1 MIAAKPLPD
10 PTDASRP
17 FWDACRRHELRIQ
30 RCLDCGSLIH
40 YPKIHC
46 PKDGGERFEWALMSG
61 RGSVYSFIVCH
72 RAFHESF
79 KPEVP
84 YVVAVI
90 ELEEGVRLMS
100 NVIGV
105 DPDDVHVGMAVAVEF
120 EDVNESFSLPKFRP
134 ASSGGTRR

>member
-1 MIAAKPLPD
+1 MVNTAKPLPN

-30 RCLDCGSLIH
+30 RCLECGQLIH

-46 PKDGGERFEWALMSG
+46 PGDGSDRFEWALMSG
-61 RGSVYSFIVCH
+61 RGTVYSFIVAH

-79 KPEVP
+79 KRDVP

-90 ELEEGVRLMS
+90 ELEEGVKLMS

-105 DPDDVHVGMAVAVEF
+105 DPDEVHVGMPVAVEF
-120 EDVNESFSLPKFRP
+120 DDVDPGFSLPKVRP
-134 ASSGGTRR
+134 VAAS

>member
-1 MIAAKPLPD
+1 MLAAKPLPQ

-17 FWDACRRHELRIQ
+17 FWDACRKHELRIQ
-30 RCLDCGSLIH
+30 RCLACGTLIH

-46 PKDGGERFEWALMSG
+46 PKDGSERFEWALMSG
-61 RGSVYSFIVCH
+61 RGSVYSFVVAH

-79 KPEVP
+79 KRDLP
-84 YVVAVI
+84 YVIAII

-105 DPDDVHVGMAVAVEF
+105 DPDAVRIGLPVEVTF
-120 EDVNESFSLPKFRP
+120 EDASETIALPKFR
-134 ASSGGTRR
+134 ARAEAR

>member
-1 MIAAKPLPD
+1 MVNTAKPLPD

-30 RCLDCGSLIH
+30 RCLDCGDLIH
-40 YPKIHC
+40 YPKLHC
-46 PKDGGERFEWALMSG
+46 PRDGGDRFEWALMCG
-61 RGSVYSFIVCH
+61 RGTVYSFIVAH

-79 KPEVP
+79 KREVP

-90 ELEEGVRLMS
+90 ELEEGVKMMS

-105 DPDDVHVGMAVAVEF
+105 DPDTVHIGMPVKVEF
-120 EDVNESFSLPKFRP
+120 EDVDTGFSLPKFRSV
-134 ASSGGTRR
+134 AAR